1 MEEAGGRDGLGAD
14 PRRHSARCA
23 PVQTPVAFS
32 ISRCF
37 FCEFGS
43 INGLVNVLLL
53 RFAGTQKYYI
63 FAAGTY
69 KVGRKGAPLDL
80 TPLCVSY
87 AVPCS

>member
-1 MEEAGGRDGLGAD
+1 MVWAL
-14 PRRHSARCA
+14 
-23 PVQTPVAFS
+23 TPVDTVRGALP
-32 ISRCF
+32 SRLLSPFRFRGVF